1 MTKNDIIDS
10 VYERLGAFSKREATD
25 MVETLID
32 LMKDGLVRE
41 GKVKITG
48 FGTFMVRNKGPRPGR
63 NPRTGKTI
71 VIAPRRV
78 VGFKASKVLR
88 DLLNK

>member
-25 MVETLID
+25 IVETLIE

-41 GKVKITG
+41 GKVKVSG
-48 FGTFMVRNKGPRPGR
+48 FGTFVVRNKGPRPGR

-71 VIAPRRV
+71 VISPRRV
-78 VGFKASKVLR
+78 VSFKASKVLR